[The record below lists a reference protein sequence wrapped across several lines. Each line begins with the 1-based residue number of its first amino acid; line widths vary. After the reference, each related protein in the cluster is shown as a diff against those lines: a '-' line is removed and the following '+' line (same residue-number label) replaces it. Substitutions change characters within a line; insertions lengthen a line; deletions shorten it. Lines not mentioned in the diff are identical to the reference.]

1 MEDTKLKKVKKRI
14 IKKKKVIISSDEPVN
29 EKNDENESLSLEGKY
44 LLTLTDEEKETL
56 QIAKEHLKSSF
67 SMEKS
72 VGFIKWKNN
81 QKKYLKEFCIYR
93 MI

>member
-44 LLTLTDEEKETL
+44 LLTLTDEERETL

-81 QKKYLKEFCIYR
+81 
-93 MI
+93 

>member
-1 MEDTKLKKVKKRI
+1 MENSNNKLIKKVKKRI
-14 IKKKKVIISSDEPVN
+14 IKKKKVIINSDEIIN
-29 EKNDENESLSLEGKY
+29 EKQVENESLSLEGKY

-72 VGFIKWKNN
+72 VGFIKWKQNN
-81 QKKYLKEFCIYR
+81 
-93 MI
+93 

>member
-81 QKKYLKEFCIYR
+81 
-93 MI
+93 